1 MTTISNNNI
10 AHAIYLASKS
20 YSVSEQPIF
29 LEKVVKFLY
38 KKRLL
43 SKVADILS
51 RLNKIID
58 DHEGRVVAKV
68 SSAKSINETINKEL
82 AEILIKRY
90 SAKEINLIENIDE
103 KLLGGFK
110 IEVNDEVID
119 LTIRNK
125 IRKLQEHLTTN
136 HE

>member
-1 MTTISNNNI
+1 MITISNNNI

-20 YSVSEQPIF
+20 YSSVEQPLF
-29 LEKVVKFLY
+29 LEKVVEFLY
-38 KKRLL
+38 KRRLF
-43 SKVADILS
+43 SKVPDILF
-51 RLNKIID
+51 RLNKIIN
-58 DHEGRVVAKV
+58 DHEGRVVVKI

-90 SAKEINLIENIDE
+90 SAKEINLVENLDE

-125 IRKLQEHLTTN
+125 IIKLQEHLTIN
-136 HE
+136 Q